1 MLLLYSKSRL
11 TYVGLLLCKHKER
24 KEDYK
29 MYELMSERRLE
40 INEGLS
46 VFLSEI
52 QVIINYNKRKV
63 KSSLQDDLEQ
73 EIRMKI
79 VELIEKKVQNANY
92 HP

>member
-1 MLLLYSKSRL
+1 
-11 TYVGLLLCKHKER
+11 
-24 KEDYK
+24 
-29 MYELMSERRLE
+29 MSERRLE